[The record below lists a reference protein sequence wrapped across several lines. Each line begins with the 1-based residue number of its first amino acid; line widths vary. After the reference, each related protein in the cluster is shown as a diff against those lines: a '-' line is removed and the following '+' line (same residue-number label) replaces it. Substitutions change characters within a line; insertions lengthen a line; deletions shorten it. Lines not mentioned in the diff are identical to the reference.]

1 VAGHT
6 QQIQHVRQR
15 HSTYYVAPLFVAYP
29 PTAVLSR
36 PTLPHRATSHPHTL
50 VKSFNDACAVVMPFA
65 YAHPPAAFLI
75 PSRPTPPHSTP
86 QGYFTTSTAV
96 VTFLQEHCTALHL
109 HTPPH
114 TPSTTLTH
122 LLCPLL
128 NVLTYRCCIV
138 PSRPTRRGTS
148 HPQQQWSLSCR
159 SCRGRGSLPCQ
170 VSSPPWPNPSPSQHR
185 PHPQQQ
191 QQHALQQ

>member
-1 VAGHT
+1 MRSCYALCLCSPT
-6 QQIQHVRQR
+6 CCF
-15 HSTYYVAPLFVAYP
+15 SYP
-29 PTAVLSR
+29 IS
-36 PTLPHRATSHPHTL
+36 S
-50 VKSFNDACAVVMPFA
+50 
-65 YAHPPAAFLI
+65 
-75 PSRPTPPHSTP
+75 HSTP
-86 QGYFTTSTAV
+86 LHPAGLLYYLNSSGHIPAGA
-96 VTFLQEHCTALHL
+96 LHCTALHL